1 MIVCVPVAGDGQV
14 DPRWGR
20 ANRVALA
27 DVQHGAVVDWQE
39 HEVAWGH
46 LHDVGSEGSHHA
58 RVARFLRE
66 HHVETVMAHH
76 MGQGMQHM
84 LQKMGL
90 DVRLG
95 AAGDARSAAI
105 AAAG

>member
-27 DVQHGAVVDWQE
+27 NVQHGAVVDWQE
-39 HEVAWGH
+39 HAVGWGN
-46 LHDVGSEGSHHA
+46 LHDAGSEGSHHA
-58 RVARFLRE
+58 RVARFLQE
-66 HHVETVMAHH
+66 HRVEGVIAHH
-76 MGQGMQHM
+76 MGQGMHHM
-84 LQKMGL
+84 LQKMG
-90 DVRLG
+90 VRVHLG
-95 AAGDARSAAI
+95 AAGDARAAVI